1 MPELG
6 KKYECAECGT
16 KFYDL
21 GKAEPICP
29 RCGTNQRG
37 LQEREKPAAPA
48 PRSRPA
54 PVAPPPPPPVEEPD
68 EDIAADDV
76 GDDDDEIL
84 EVVPG
89 DDDEEEEEEDDDDEG

>member
-29 RCGTNQRG
+29 KCGTNQRG
-37 LQEREKPAAPA
+37 LVEREKTVAPA
-48 PRSRPA
+48 PRVRA
-54 PVAPPPPPPVEEPD
+54 AAVVPPPPVEVPD
-68 EDIAADDV
+68 EELVDDIVEEDE
-76 GDDDDEIL
+76 EIL

-89 DDDEEEEEEDDDDEG
+89 EEEEEEEEDDEA

>member
-21 GKAEPICP
+21 GKPEPICP
-29 RCGTNQRG
+29 KCGTNQRG
-37 LQEREKPAAPA
+37 LQEPPKTAAPA
-48 PRSRPA
+48 PRVRAAAPA
-54 PVAPPPPPPVEEPD
+54 PPVEPPEEDLPDDIGD
-68 EDIAADDV
+68 EDE
-76 GDDDDEIL
+76 EIL

-89 DDDEEEEEEDDDDEG
+89 EEEEEEEEDDEG